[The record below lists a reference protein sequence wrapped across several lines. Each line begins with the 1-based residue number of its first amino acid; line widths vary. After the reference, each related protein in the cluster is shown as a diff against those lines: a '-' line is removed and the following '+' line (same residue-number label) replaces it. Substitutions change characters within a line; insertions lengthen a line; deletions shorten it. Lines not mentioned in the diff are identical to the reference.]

1 MIKQIILN
9 YDPTT
14 NTVNTE
20 SGLFVGTLDE
30 PIKEYIPNVAAET
43 TLALVKQGL
52 TVDDIVKLKNSELI

>member
-9 YDPTT
+9 YDDATT
-14 NTVNTE
+14 NVTTDTGFCI
-20 SGLFVGTLDE
+20 GLMPE

-52 TVDDIVKLKNSELI
+52 TVDDIIKLKNSELI